1 MLNCEPKKQKR
12 NQIPNFQPNGK
23 ETCQM
28 MTILPHYGTRTMD
41 LDRVY
46 CLLPALQKN
55 HTPTCRSFSLCYG
68 FFQQKKVAF
77 FAVPSKAPR
86 GFGLGKTPMAFVTK
100 MAYSEGFVSF
110 PEHRNGWQNHDC
122 HFDFVP
128 LSNLGLGQSLWQQ
141 IPQYSKST

>member
-1 MLNCEPKKQKR
+1 
-12 NQIPNFQPNGK
+12 
-23 ETCQM
+23 M

-55 HTPTCRSFSLCYG
+55 NTPPAGLFPLLWFFSNNKSVLW
-68 FFQQKKVAF
+68 FFPTTKVAVF
-77 FAVPSKAPR
+77 LCLAKPHAVLALANSN
-86 GFGLGKTPMAFVTK
+86 GF
-100 MAYSEGFVSF
+100 
-110 PEHRNGWQNHDC
+110 C

-128 LSNLGLGQSLWQQ
+128 LSNLGLAQSLWQQ